1 MDNKAPKMNLLY
13 KISFILLFVC
23 LAMFITA
30 VSLTALDKAGVI
42 EINTNIAV
50 PIAVAGVIEINTN
63 IAVLIAVAGV
73 ALCLVAI
80 ILTMF
85 SKPMKPKMPKGE
97 PEIDASFEGI
107 DETEEIA
114 VIAATETEEEQ

>member
-30 VSLTALDKAGVI
+30 VSLTALDK
-42 EINTNIAV
+42 
-50 PIAVAGVIEINTN
+50 AGVIEINTN

-97 PEIDASFEGI
+97 PEIDASFEDI